1 LKSAIEVQN
10 GFVFQI
16 ISDAFCAAFHTAGDA
31 IRAAIKSQTDLQNE
45 DWGDTPIKVRMGI
58 HTGKAEVQANG
69 EYHGYLTMSRL
80 QRLMSAA
87 HGGQVLISL
96 ATEQLIRDE
105 LPKSITLRDMGE
117 RRLKDLI
124 RPKHIYQLI
133 IPSLPV
139 DFPPLKMLDL
149 YRHNLPAQTTSF
161 IGRENEIAE
170 IKQALHE
177 HRLVTL
183 TGSGGTGKTRLSLQ
197 VAAALLNQFPDGVWL
212 IELAPLTPSPGDDSV
227 YFRIASLN
235 L

>member
-1 LKSAIEVQN
+1 MSLPTGTVTFLFTDIEGSTKLAQRHPDKWESFRAQHHAILKSTIEFHN
-10 GFVFQI
+10 GFVFQVI
-16 ISDAFCAAFHTAGDA
+16 GDSFCAAFHTAGDA
-31 IRAAIKSQTDLQNE
+31 IRAAIKSQTNLYNE

-80 QRLMSAA
+80 QL
-87 HGGQVLISL
+87 
-96 ATEQLIRDE
+96 
-105 LPKSITLRDMGE
+105 
-117 RRLKDLI
+117 
-124 RPKHIYQLI
+124 YQLI

-139 DFPPLKMLDL
+139 DFPPLKTLDP
-149 YRHNLPAQTTSF
+149 YRHNLPAQTTRF